1 MGGVFWAYWIGA
13 KRVCFR
19 KEFSVSKGALIALKI
34 HDWER
39 PLLTLAYEAGRACGP
54 EPLPRIRDGKE
65 LDSAY
70 DFCEAVTAANSQSF
84 FTASR
89 FLPRDKRR
97 SVRALYAFCRKS
109 DDIVDKPSSGKRD
122 PEAVRDALDS
132 WRTRALVQAAD
143 RRDPVALAWSDARRR
158 YAIPYR
164 YAEQL
169 IQGVARDIS
178 YRRYETFEDVTTYCY
193 GVAATVGLMS
203 MHIIGFSGAE
213 AIPFALKLGV
223 ALQLTNIL
231 RDVGEDWREGR
242 LYLPLKELRD
252 YGLCEEDIEAG
263 VVDDRWRAFMRF
275 QIGRARQLYEEA
287 WPGIALLHADGRF
300 AIGAAADLYRAILA
314 DIEAHD
320 YDVFSRRAHV
330 SMFGKLR
337 RLPMIWWRSKR
348 EGGRTGD
355 GGPHR

>member
-1 MGGVFWAYWIGA
+1 M
-13 KRVCFR
+13 
-19 KEFSVSKGALIALKI
+19 SKGALMALKI

-39 PLLTLAYEAGRACGP
+39 PLISLAYEAGRACGP
-54 EPLPRIRDGKE
+54 ELLPTIQHGKE

-70 DFCEAVTAANSQSF
+70 DFCEAVTAANSKSF

-89 FLPRDKRR
+89 FLPREKRR

-109 DDIVDKPSSGKRD
+109 DDIVDNPSAGKGD

-132 WRTRALVQAAD
+132 WRTQALVKSAD
-143 RRDPVALAWSDARRR
+143 RRNPVALAWSDARRR
-158 YAIPYR
+158 FGIPHL

-169 IQGVARDIS
+169 IQGVARDITFS
-178 YRRYETFEDVTTYCY
+178 RYETFEELTAYCY

-242 LYLPLKELRD
+242 LYLPLEELHRFR
-252 YGLCEEDIEAG
+252 LSEEDIEAG
-263 VVDDRWRAFMRF
+263 AVDDRWRAFMQF
-275 QIGRARQLYEEA
+275 QIGRTRQLYQEA

-300 AIGAAADLYRAILA
+300 AICAAAVLYRAILA

-320 YDVFSRRAHV
+320 YDVFSRRAYV
-330 SMFGKLR
+330 STFGKLK
-337 RLPMIWWRSKR
+337 RLPKIWWQCKR
-348 EGGRTGD
+348 DCGHNGD
-355 GGPHR
+355 GGPFQ